1 MTVRFRRLKTTLAW
15 LAYIVGSMVLVG
27 LAVNALYPD
36 DWQATEATVQSA
48 EVADGGGRS
57 PEAVVRVRASYEVSG
72 LPQEAYVVVF
82 RDRHSSAA
90 AAEADNWRAGRT
102 LTLYVNQANPGS
114 VSLSADGGREAT
126 TVLAVLATPIVAFVV
141 GLIFVVMRRRRQ
153 RSA

>member
-1 MTVRFRRLKTTLAW
+1 MTVRFKRLKTTLAW
-15 LAYIVGSMVLVG
+15 LGYIVGSMLLVG
-27 LAVNALYPD
+27 LAVNALYPA
-36 DWQATEATVQSA
+36 DWRETEATVQSA

-72 LPQEAYVVVF
+72 RPHEASVVVF
-82 RDRHSSAA
+82 RDRHRSAA

-114 VSLSADGGREAT
+114 VSLSADGGRQAM
-126 TVLAVLATPIVAFVV
+126 TVVAVLATPLVAFIV
-141 GLIFVVMRRRRQ
+141 GLAAVVMRRRRQ